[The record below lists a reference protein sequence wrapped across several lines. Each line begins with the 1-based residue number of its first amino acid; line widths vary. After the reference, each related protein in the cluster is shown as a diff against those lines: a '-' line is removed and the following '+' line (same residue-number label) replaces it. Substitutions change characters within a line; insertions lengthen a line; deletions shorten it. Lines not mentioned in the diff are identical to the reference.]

1 MKFKALSEARS
12 NRLRPPFLSRVF
24 ASQIAHSWACSS
36 GRRYACFHSIPLRIE
51 DDAFSKVIMK
61 YGPQQCHNQCKS
73 YPVFHRGFSQ
83 RGRLLVSM
91 DEDETDPR
99 SSCTV
104 VALRQGSHFITT
116 FHPELTKDNRFHE
129 YFVKHC
135 VIPSLGLSR

>member
-1 MKFKALSEARS
+1 MKFQALSKARS

-24 ASQIAHSWACSS
+24 ASQIAHSWACLSV
-36 GRRYACFHSIPLRIE
+36 RRYACFHIPLRIE
-51 DDAFSKVIMK
+51 DDAFPKVITEIRPSAMS
-61 YGPQQCHNQCKS
+61 Q
-73 YPVFHRGFSQ
+73 PVQIISSISPWLLPKGQ
-83 RGRLLVSM
+83 LLVSM